1 MNPRSLT
8 AVLAV
13 AALLAFAAAGCGG
26 GDDEGTDA
34 SASEWAD
41 GVCSAITTWTE
52 SITSAAD
59 SLSEG
64 GVDEDSLRDTA
75 DDLESSTR
83 DFVDDLRGLGRPE
96 TEGGEEAQQALDD
109 LATDVEEGVETM
121 KSAVDDASGT
131 AGVVQAITAVGTALS
146 TLANQVS
153 STFEELEGLDAEG
166 ELEQAFTDADSCD
179 ELEN

>member
-1 MNPRSLT
+1 M
-8 AVLAV
+8 LAV
-13 AALLAFAAAGCGG
+13 AALLALAAAGCGG

-34 SASEWAD
+34 SATEWAD
-41 GVCSAITTWTE
+41 DVCSAITTWTE
-52 SITSAAD
+52 SITSTAE
-59 SLSEG
+59 SLSDG
-64 GVDEDSLRDTA
+64 DVDEDSLRDTA

-83 DFVDDLRGLGRPE
+83 DFVDDLRGLGTPD
-96 TEGGEEAQQALDD
+96 TEAGEEAQAG
-109 LATDVEEGVETM
+109 ARRARRPTVEDGIDTM

-131 AGVVQAITAVGTALS
+131 AGVVEAVTAVGTALS

-153 STFEELEGLDAEG
+153 SAFRSSRSLDAEG